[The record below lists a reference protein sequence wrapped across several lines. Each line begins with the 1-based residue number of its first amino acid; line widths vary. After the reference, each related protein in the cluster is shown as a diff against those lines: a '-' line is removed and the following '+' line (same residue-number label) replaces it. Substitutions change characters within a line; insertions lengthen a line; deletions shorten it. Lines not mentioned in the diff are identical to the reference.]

1 MIKNLSNRQP
11 QPACCVTHSPFLGQE
26 KKQLRDGAP
35 VNNVVNEEFFGK
47 ILALDLSKTV
57 GKCRN
62 ESTTR
67 SRKRNATAESV
78 EDKNDDA
85 RSPLSSIES
94 KKTDSNANE
103 TMTVTKQVSN
113 VTTPNSQNNVNERIS
128 PQNQYDNKLSSID
141 SSANN
146 SAQEHRTS
154 PSPPKLE
161 CIQTAVVV
169 SHSVEPQFPNLTDN
183 SSIKD
188 ENLTLL
194 AKQVPKKRKF
204 NPSEMEGMMAVE
216 VSKPFEPSSVITRT
230 ISQTSNMQTS
240 PPQLP
245 FLSPNGVDIDLKDW
259 KGHRVLAKYNVIY
272 LPGVIKELKNG
283 CDIVILFDNQS
294 TKCILDVLG
303 NGRYDVISDHS
314 PSPGQV
320 KIGTSVCVR
329 VNQDENVFA
338 VGEVISINPK
348 PSFKVKLEHTSEY
361 GPIGSTIWV
370 SRANLRLLLPP
381 WWEELDMDP
390 QQSMPFT
397 PAPPQLSVS
406 SQSSSQ
412 LIESSDNL
420 AWRTLGTP
428 IEHPTT
434 PTSAFTQV
442 ITNHQNYPDVLVESE
457 LPGTLVQPLRMPAA
471 GSEMYSAS
479 PSPSRMQVMPVP
491 NTFAS
496 TSSEQLVHEAVISKK
511 ELRNPHFDDESSDDE
526 LKKEDIKFDQ
536 DYFTYPYQRPSALSQ
551 GSLTPRSQ
559 SRKSETVLSRA
570 STDSSEC
577 LGTSRSPAMMNT
589 KYKKG
594 DIVSTPNGIRK
605 KFNGKQWRR
614 LCSKEGCTKE
624 SQRRGFCSRHLSLRG
639 KNIRPPSLSFP
650 GRRKGTFKDS
660 ATGRELEW
668 EESSHDSESN
678 PVFSERDRVQG
689 RFDRDET
696 EAANMLVS
704 LGNSRSA
711 TPAFSPNNTPNPISP
726 RTFQTPNSHFTPIGH
741 PQRSPTVNQQPAQWT
756 ISPQD
761 TRTLTGPSEIIS
773 NNYPSSVTNP
783 VYHPGAI
790 RTEVI
795 QHPVTIQE
803 LNVQPETRASVLQ
816 FSTNQSDSSVIQAGN
831 QCPVLFRD
839 SQSNVMENHK
849 QEVIMKA
856 SKDGIVTFSQ
866 ENVAEVMSNLEAA
879 APHRI
884 PDSQTVL
891 LFKKLVRNEPPQF
904 VNEEPTVIT
913 TLPSNNYQPNYM
925 VSNSVQE
932 DSLQEYAKYTS
943 GDIRLQN
950 MIDKDPKIDCPQPL
964 TPIQLL
970 PVMPIPS
977 SPEKKD
983 VSLDNGKNTSAWSDA
998 RPIPVFPW
1006 HSLVPFLTT
1015 NSSVNS
1021 NSESKSSVD
1030 PAAKEPAPPEPE
1042 EGDDDVF
1049 VTNDNLPLDILDPT
1063 DKRRTQSLSALPKE
1077 ELKSPKKPASRE
1089 KDHIRRPMNA
1099 FMIFSKRHRALVHQ
1113 RHPNQDNRTVS
1124 KILGEW
1130 WYALEPERKQ
1140 KYHDLAYEV
1149 KEAHFKAYPNWKWCS
1164 RDRKKSSTSSAPKDN
1179 QKPIGIDEPST
1190 PSMPLAEKVSISD
1203 DLLLNYN
1210 DAATSKKS
1218 NDGIMKISKN
1228 SVFEKRPRSR
1238 SLSQLPDPWHA
1249 SLLTKEDAKENLS
1262 INDKENKISLPPCG
1276 DTEVSSFKEKLK
1288 KRTSFGK
1295 NLNGSSTRID
1305 SDTSDDE
1312 RMVICE
1318 EETNSVSEKPSLCID
1333 EPPIDLKCKEK
1344 VTESDTES
1352 QSDDESLI
1360 ENKAFPQ
1367 QRFSPVMKHSSSVE
1381 VTHRPKPIKAHPS
1394 TSQIP
1399 FSISSSNSNNSNH
1412 PLSSP
1417 GNGHFHRPL
1426 PTASNFQPTGAVFKD
1441 VHSPKVHAP
1450 DAFTAFSV
1458 EHQKPSI
1465 IVTSEQGIND
1475 RISETLDMPSLIP
1488 KSPSVK
1494 ENANNDPQL
1503 QPLHNQK
1510 SPALD
1515 QIPITRTGETSKPR
1529 VQKTVQKLSRG
1540 SALPPLLT
1548 IPSINLNTSTNAVQ
1562 TTLTKSISPHTPNI
1576 SRNLQSLQIP
1586 NSTIPVQ
1593 TDKSKV
1599 QLSPISASLIQ
1610 TSQGFLVSN
1619 GSLAATHY
1627 SMAILSPPV
1636 SKNSASSPRVSPALN
1651 SPEYLTATLKNLV
1664 IPASKQNG
1672 VPSTPQTPS
1681 TPVSQMASTTVLANL
1696 VLKTSAQMPSQSLL
1710 SSPTSPGQLHL
1721 SPQFI
1726 SRSGTQVQYLFPSLT
1741 LQSPNM
1747 KSMVQMAVP
1756 AQGSIQLGTPTTH
1769 ASGVPPSL
1777 TGSNTKYIANGHGN
1791 SLTSNKVSNACV
1803 QGVIVNKQTSA
1814 HPVGTSQVL
1823 TLAPAISPVVE
1834 NSRLHLTTVA
1844 QTYTITTPPTS
1855 AATQRL
1861 ILPSTRR
1868 QVTSP
1873 GSPAV
1878 ATHPVSLISSD
1889 LSPSVPGTLIQL
1901 QPYTAVTPQKEP
1913 TSYVTV
1919 NQVKPSSVTLVAS
1932 ASPAVSPRTSISTSR
1947 SPHNRS
1953 QSPQF
1958 YAGIMDIKSGAL
1970 STTPVSLTPNSK
1982 GDLTFSAHTFHPKPQ
1997 KVKATV
2003 ANVPLATSVV
2013 ESESASKTDSKND
2026 NDGSQSDNSK
2036 PQRSCKGKRY
2046 KELVAE
2052 GGIRAKKKP
2061 PKLGIISEIS
2071 QTAESQG
2078 GNESN
2083 DIASNLNGTQ
2093 LSSLP
2098 VTLASDS
2105 AVPATVDDVGSE
2117 PSSASSPQVCFVL
2130 APTPAQ
2136 LGRAPGQL
2144 NQRRS
2149 SESQDAATKAV
2160 VEEDEEQNSADGK
2173 QIISDGSQ
2181 QEPLSPKK
2189 TNMKRAADDG
2199 MDKVLEQVDF
2209 EARFAS
2215 LPQFNPEESPSAT
2228 AASLPNSPRAFV
2240 NSYRKKRRLST
2251 AQDQDDAE
2259 PVKSPCKPKGQS
2271 SSSEAGTP
2279 KTPKSAAV
2287 FEGNKFFGPNF
2298 TIEDFVESECS
2309 STHSPR
2315 TPKTP
2320 NDSDKGMS
2328 SQRRILDQRRSLVMQ
2343 LLKDVGLFPTAQATA
2358 QFQHNHQEAFPTKN
2372 TLQLKIR
2379 EVRQKLM
2386 AQSAGTPQP
2395 PTTPTA
2401 TSSST
2406 NSNNNTPTTNTRPE
2420 TTEGSSHPNTWSQQ
2434 FLVPGPVG
2442 TNSKLRP
2449 ISSSDGVKNSCYV
2462 QDKHQECRTETVAS
2476 SSEQS

>member
-1 MIKNLSNRQP
+1 MNRRSESR
-11 QPACCVTHSPFLGQE
+11 H
-26 KKQLRDGAP
+26 KKAGGVAP
-35 VNNVVNEEFFGK
+35 KSV
-47 ILALDLSKTV
+47 APSA
-57 GKCRN
+57 R
-62 ESTTR
+62 TTR
-67 SRKRNATAESV
+67 SRKRNAIAESV
-78 EDKNDDA
+78 EDKNDDV
-85 RSPLSSIES
+85 RSPLSTTES
-94 KKTDSNANE
+94 KKSESSVNE
-103 TMTVTKQVSN
+103 TERLAEHVMDTATNSQVS
-113 VTTPNSQNNVNERIS
+113 VDERIS
-128 PQNQYDNKLSSID
+128 PQSHFDNKSSSIE
-141 SSANN
+141 SSANQ
-146 SAQEHRTS
+146 SVHDHRTS

-183 SSIKD
+183 TCVKD

-194 AKQVPKKRKF
+194 AKKVPKKRKF
-204 NPSEMEGMMAVE
+204 NLSEMEGIMASE
-216 VSKPFEPSSVITRT
+216 PSKPFEPSSVITRT
-230 ISQTSNMQTS
+230 ISQTSSMQAS

-245 FLSPNGVDIDLKDW
+245 FLSPNGIDIDLRDW
-259 KGHRVLAKYNVIY
+259 KGQRVLAKFNIIY

-303 NGRYDVISDHS
+303 NGKYDVISDHS

-329 VNQDENVFA
+329 VNQDENVFV
-338 VGEVISINPK
+338 VGEVISINLK
-348 PSFKVKLEHTSEY
+348 PVLFNVKLEHTSEY
-361 GPIGSTIWV
+361 GLAGTTVWV
-370 SRANLRLLLPP
+370 SRANIRLLLPP

-390 QQSMPFT
+390 QPSLPFT
-397 PAPPQLSVS
+397 PIPPQLSVS

-412 LIESSDNL
+412 PIESSDNL
-420 AWRTLGTP
+420 TWRTLNTP
-428 IEHPTT
+428 VEHSTT

-442 ITNHQNYPDVLVESE
+442 ITNHQNFPDVLVEPE
-457 LPGTLVQPLRMPAA
+457 LSGALAQPLRISAT
-471 GSEMYSAS
+471 GSDLYSAS
-479 PSPSRMQVMPVP
+479 PSPSRMQVMPVTNAYAP
-491 NTFAS
+491 GT
-496 TSSEQLVHEAVISKK
+496 SEQLVHEAVLSKK
-511 ELRNPHFDDESSDDE
+511 DLRNPHFDDESSDDD
-526 LKKEDIKFDQ
+526 LKKENIKFDQ
-536 DYFTYPYQRPSALSQ
+536 DYFTYPYQRPSTLSQ

-577 LGTSRSPAMMNT
+577 LGTSRSPAMLNA

-639 KNIRPPSLSFP
+639 KTIRPPSLSFP

-756 ISPQD
+756 ISPQES
-761 TRTLTGPSEIIS
+761 RTLTGASEIIS
-773 NNYPSSVTNP
+773 NNYPSSVSNP

-803 LNVQPETRASVLQ
+803 LNVQPETRASVLHL
-816 FSTNQSDSSVIQAGN
+816 STNQTDSSVIQAAN
-831 QCPVLFRD
+831 TRPVLVRD
-839 SQSNVMENHK
+839 SQSNIIENHK

-856 SKDGIVTFSQ
+856 SKEGIVTFSQ
-866 ENVAEVMSNLEAA
+866 DNVAEVMHSIEDTTS
-879 APHRI
+879 HRL

-891 LFKKLVRNEPPQF
+891 LFKKLVRNEPQYM
-904 VNEEPTVIT
+904 NEEPTVIT
-913 TLPSNNYQPNYM
+913 SMPSNSYISNYL
-925 VSNSVQE
+925 VSNSVPE
-932 DSLQEYAKYTS
+932 DKSMDFEYSKYLTESIADKENKVDLS
-943 GDIRLQN
+943 GN
-950 MIDKDPKIDCPQPL
+950 QPL

-983 VSLDNGKNTSAWSDA
+983 VSPDNGKNTAAWSDA

-1015 NSSVNS
+1015 NSSGNS
-1021 NSESKSSVD
+1021 NAESKP
-1030 PAAKEPAPPEPE
+1030 PADSAIKEPAPPEPE

-1049 VTNDNLPLDILDPT
+1049 VTNDNIPMDIIDPA
-1063 DKRRTQSLSALPKE
+1063 DKRRTQSLSALPKD
-1077 ELKSPKKPASRE
+1077 ELKSPKKPANRE

-1130 WYALEPERKQ
+1130 WYALEPERKK

-1179 QKPIGIDEPST
+1179 QKPSTTDETST
-1190 PSMPLAEKVSISD
+1190 PSTPLAEKVSISD
-1203 DLLLNYN
+1203 DLLLNFN
-1210 DAATSKKS
+1210 TASTSKK
-1218 NDGIMKISKN
+1218 ISDINMKN
-1228 SVFEKRPRSR
+1228 SKSSIFEKRPRSR

-1249 SLLTKEDAKENLS
+1249 NLLTKDDTKDKS
-1262 INDKENKISLPPCG
+1262 SHDKENSMGLL
-1276 DTEVSSFKEKLK
+1276 SSEIESSSHFKDKSK
-1288 KRTSFGK
+1288 KRANGK
-1295 NLNGSSTRID
+1295 GLNPGNLRID

-1318 EETNSVSEKPSLCID
+1318 EETASVSEKASLSQE

-1381 VTHRPKPIKAHPS
+1381 VTHRPKPIKAHPCT
-1394 TSQIP
+1394 TSQAP
-1399 FSISSSNSNNSNH
+1399 FSIGSNNSNNSNH
-1412 PLSSP
+1412 TLNSS

-1441 VHSPKVHAP
+1441 VHSPKVHAS
-1450 DAFTAFSV
+1450 DAFTAFSA
-1458 EHQKPSI
+1458 ENLKPSI
-1465 IVTSEQGIND
+1465 IVTSEQGVND
-1475 RISETLDMPSLIP
+1475 KVSETSDMPLLVP
-1488 KSPSVK
+1488 KSPTVK
-1494 ENANNDPQL
+1494 ESVVSTDVQSQA
-1503 QPLHNQK
+1503 LHNQT
-1510 SPALD
+1510 STIHD
-1515 QIPITRTGETSKPR
+1515 QAPGTRGGESAKPR
-1529 VQKTVQKLSRG
+1529 IQKTVQKLSRG

-1548 IPSINLNTSTNAVQ
+1548 IPSINLNQTANANTVQ
-1562 TTLTKSISPHTPNI
+1562 TNFVKSISPQTPSV
-1576 SRNLQSLQIP
+1576 SRHLQSLQIP
-1586 NSTIPVQ
+1586 SSSISIQ
-1593 TDKSKV
+1593 SDKSKV
-1599 QLSPISASLIQ
+1599 QISPISASLIQ

-1619 GSLAATHY
+1619 GSLA
-1627 SMAILSPPV
+1627 ILSPPV
-1636 SKNSASSPRVSPALN
+1636 SKNSATSPRVSPALT

-1672 VPSTPQTPS
+1672 APSTPQTPS

-1696 VLKTSAQMPSQSLL
+1696 VLKTNAQMPSQALL
-1710 SSPTSPGQLHL
+1710 SSPTSPGQFHL
-1721 SPQFI
+1721 SPQLI
-1726 SRSGTQVQYLFPSLT
+1726 SRSGTQVQYLVPSLT

-1747 KSMVQMAVP
+1747 KSVMQMAVP
-1756 AQGSIQLGTPTTH
+1756 AQGSIQLGTPTSH
-1769 ASGVPPSL
+1769 ASGVPPGLS
-1777 TGSNTKYIANGHGN
+1777 GSNTKYIANGHGN
-1791 SLTSNKVSNACV
+1791 SLTVNKGSNACM
-1803 QGVIVNKQTSA
+1803 QGVIVNKPTSG
-1814 HPVGTSQVL
+1814 HPVVTSQVL
-1823 TLAPAISPVVE
+1823 TITPAVSPVVE
-1834 NSRLHLTTVA
+1834 NSRLHLTSVA
-1844 QTYTITTPPTS
+1844 QTYTITTPPASTP
-1855 AATQRL
+1855 TQRL

-1868 QVTSP
+1868 QATSP
-1873 GSPAV
+1873 ASPAL
-1878 ATHPVSLISSD
+1878 ATHPVSLISPD
-1889 LSPSVPGTLIQL
+1889 LSPTVPGTLIQL
-1901 QPYTAVTPQKEP
+1901 QQCMAVTPQKDP
-1913 TSYVTV
+1913 TSYVTM
-1919 NQVKPSSVTLVAS
+1919 NQVKAPSVTLVAS
-1932 ASPAVSPRTSISTSR
+1932 APSSINSRTSISTSR

-2013 ESESASKTDSKND
+2013 DSEANSKGDSKID
-2026 NDGSQSDNSK
+2026 NDANSSDNTK

-2046 KELVAE
+2046 KEMVAE

-2061 PKLGIISEIS
+2061 PKLGLISETNQSI
-2071 QTAESQG
+2071 ESQST
-2078 GNESN
+2078 NEN
-2083 DIASNLNGTQ
+2083 NNEVVSNLNVPAV
-2093 LSSLP
+2093 S
-2098 VTLASDS
+2098 VTVTCDAAD
-2105 AVPATVDDVGSE
+2105 AVPAATDDIPTE
-2117 PSSASSPQVCFVL
+2117 PVSASSPQVCFVL

-2149 SESQDAATKAV
+2149 SESQEATLKTATD
-2160 VEEDEEQNSADGK
+2160 EDQQEELEDEK
-2173 QIISDGSQ
+2173 QAVAEGSQ

-2189 TNMKRAADDG
+2189 PNPKRAADDG

-2215 LPQFNPEESPSAT
+2215 LPQFNPEESPSAA

-2251 AQDQDDAE
+2251 AQDQDDPESA
-2259 PVKSPCKPKGQS
+2259 KSPCKPKAQS

-2279 KTPKSAAV
+2279 KTPKSAV

-2298 TIEDFVESECS
+2298 SLEDFVEAECS

-2320 NDSDKGMS
+2320 SDSDKGMS
-2328 SQRRILDQRRSLVMQ
+2328 SQRRILDTRRSLVMQ

-2358 QFQHNHQEAFPTKN
+2358 QFQHIHQEAFPTKN

-2386 AQSAGTPQP
+2386 AQNAGTPQP

-2401 TSSST
+2401 TSSSN
-2406 NSNNNTPTTNTRPE
+2406 NSSANTALTSTHADTV
-2420 TTEGSSHPNTWSQQ
+2420 EGSSSSNSWSQQQ

-2442 TNSKLRP
+2442 TNSKLR
-2449 ISSSDGVKNSCYV
+2449 SVSTTDGIKNSCYIPE
-2462 QDKHQECRTETVAS
+2462 KHQENRTDAAVS
-2476 SSEQS
+2476 SAEQS